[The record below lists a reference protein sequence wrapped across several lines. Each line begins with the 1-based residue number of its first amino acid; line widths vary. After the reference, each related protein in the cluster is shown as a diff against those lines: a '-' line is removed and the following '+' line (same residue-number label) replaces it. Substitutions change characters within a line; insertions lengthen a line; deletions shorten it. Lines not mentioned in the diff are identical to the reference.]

1 MEEITKLVEQTISGE
16 FYERKEARKKLAD
29 IRQELS
35 ESNAKEDLISMSDE
49 KILRCFKKCLNTGF
63 SDEAYNE
70 FTKTFA
76 DILKTRD
83 AESEEETI
91 LFCIWVAQILEISI
105 DKMPEVIILYSLI
118 MDTLEKAV
126 NYGMSG
132 KYQVT
137 VMACEY
143 QRDIYSRFSDNPE
156 RDLNFAGI
164 NRKEIVPCILAGRR
178 AKAFERGMTALKM
191 YMRLYED
198 DQDEYASGVFEI
210 CLNVGGLYMDI
221 DELKKAEMLFNLAE
235 TVWDDIPDEEKEAD
249 MLSVNYKI
257 LKDNQEKLQRKME

>member
-1 MEEITKLVEQTISGE
+1 MEDITKLVEQTISGE

-29 IRQELS
+29 LRQELS
-35 ESNAKEDLISMSDE
+35 ESNAKEDLISISDE
-49 KILRCFKKCLNTGF
+49 KILNCLKKCLKTGF
-63 SDEAYNE
+63 SDEAYSE

-83 AESEEETI
+83 AESEEDTI
-91 LFCIWVAQILEISI
+91 LFCIWVAQILEVCI
-105 DKMPEVIILYSLI
+105 DKMPEEMILYGLL

-143 QRDIYSRFSDNPE
+143 QRDILSGFSDDPE
-156 RDLNFAGI
+156 RDPNFADI
-164 NRKEIVPCILAGRR
+164 NKKEIVPCILAGRR
-178 AKAFERGMTALKM
+178 AKAFERGMAALDV
-191 YMRLYED
+191 YMHLYET
-198 DQDEYASGVFEI
+198 DQDKYAPDVFEI

-221 DELKKAEMLFNLAE
+221 DDLKKAEMLFDLAE
-235 TVWDDIPDEEKEAD
+235 TVWEDIPDEQKEAD
-249 MLSVNYKI
+249 MLSMSYKI
-257 LKDNQEKLQRKME
+257 LKENQEKLQRKMG